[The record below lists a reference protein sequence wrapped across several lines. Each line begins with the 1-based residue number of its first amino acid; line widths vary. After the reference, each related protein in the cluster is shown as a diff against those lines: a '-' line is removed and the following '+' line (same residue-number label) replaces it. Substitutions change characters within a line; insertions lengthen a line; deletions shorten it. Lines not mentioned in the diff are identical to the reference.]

1 MGNRPGG
8 TLRGGAQSFSA
19 TGPSNKLTNSKG
31 LGGNPSSLA
40 AKKAPA
46 NKKPPKSNIFA
57 AKK

>member
-1 MGNRPGG
+1 MGNPAGG
-8 TLRGGAQSFSA
+8 SLRGGAQSFGA
-19 TGPSNKLTNSKG
+19 TGSANRLMQSRG